1 MTNNMKTKY
10 FIYVIVLI
18 VSTIIISYSCNKNCD
33 SPKCFYINERASV
46 KLGKEITIMDTT
58 RMVLNKKGKLV
69 PYEYHIKYTKVIHDG
84 RDYVACSASTGGQI
98 ESEALIYTDSS
109 SVTDT
114 LEFRGCTTADKP
126 ITRSNSTAHYYTDTE
141 VDHKVIYF
149 LRNRPLAVKTDVLFK
164 WKKEDYPYTLELIL
178 KDN

>member
-1 MTNNMKTKY
+1 MKTKY
-10 FIYVIVLI
+10 FIYAIVLI

-33 SPKCFYINERASV
+33 SPKCYYINERASV

-69 PYEYHIKYTKVIHDG
+69 PYEYHIKYTSVINDA
-84 RDYVACSASTGGQI
+84 RDYVACSASTGGKI

-114 LEFRGCTTADKP
+114 LEFRGCVSGDNV
-126 ITRSNSTAHYYTDTE
+126 TRKYNTGYNYYTE
-141 VDHKVIYF
+141 LDHKTIYF
-149 LRNRPLAVKTDVLFK
+149 LRNRPLAIPDDISIYS